1 MLRRLS
7 RRFCSNSMR
16 ILIIHDRFQF
26 RGGAERMVLDMCKML
41 EADLV
46 TEFWTNESF
55 SQSDVPHKLVILD
68 KGEPKAMVF
77 RYFRS
82 QWNFWWKTRK
92 LIANYDTLIF
102 SGNNCLAAAL
112 RPLHGKK
119 TILYCHSPVRYV
131 YDLLSFR
138 RNTEPSLLKRVF
150 YYDIGKYLI
159 RGLYRLGL
167 WRMKVVIANS
177 ENVRGRLQYYCHTN
191 SQVIYPPIQTAKYH
205 FIEQSDYYLSWA
217 RLDELK
223 RVDHIVEAF
232 KEMPD
237 KKLIVASGGEEL
249 EAIRKLAVGSPNIIV
264 LGWVDNEKLYDL
276 VGRCVAGIYIPMNED
291 FGMTPLEGMAA
302 GKPCIGVAEGGL
314 KETIIP
320 GKTGTLIG
328 AEALVRELVIAVR
341 NLTPERALAM
351 RTNCEAQAQNF
362 SLEVFEK
369 KIREAIGR

>member
-1 MLRRLS
+1 MS
-7 RRFCSNSMR
+7 

-41 EADLV
+41 DADLV
-46 TEFWTNESF
+46 TEFWTEESF
-55 SQSDVPHKLVILD
+55 PQSAVPHKLTVLD

-92 LIANYDTLIF
+92 LLKNYDTLIF

-112 RPLHGKK
+112 RPLYGKK

-131 YDLLSFR
+131 YDLLPFR
-138 RNTEPSLLKRVF
+138 RGLEPSVLKRVF

-159 RGLYRLGL
+159 RFLYRLGL
-167 WRMKVVIANS
+167 GRMQVVIANS
-177 ENVRGRLQYYCHTN
+177 ENVRGRLQYYCHTE
-191 SQVIYPPIQTAKYH
+191 SQVIYPPIQTDKYR
-205 FIEQSDYYLSWA
+205 FIEQGDYYLSWA

-223 RVDHIVEAF
+223 RVERIVWAF
-232 KEMPD
+232 REMPD
-237 KKLIVASGGEEL
+237 KKLIVASGGEREA
-249 EAIRKLAVGSPNIIV
+249 AIRKLAEGAPNITV

-276 VGRCVAGIYIPMNED
+276 VGRCIAGIYIPMNED
-291 FGMTPLEGMAA
+291 LGMTPLEAMAA
-302 GKPCIGVAEGGL
+302 GKPCIGVDEGGL
-314 KETIIP
+314 KETIIHA
-320 GKTGTLIG
+320 KTGMLIG
-328 AEALVRELVIAVR
+328 AEGSVEELATAVR
-341 NLTPERALAM
+341 LLTPERALEM
-351 RTNCEAQAQNF
+351 RADCEAQAKNF

>member
-1 MLRRLS
+1 
-7 RRFCSNSMR
+7 MR

-26 RGGAERMVLDMCKML
+26 RGGAERMVLDMCQML
-41 EADLV
+41 GADLV
-46 TEFWTNESF
+46 TEFWTDESF
-55 SQSDVPHKLVILD
+55 PQSAVPHKLTVLD

-92 LIANYDTLIF
+92 LIRDYDILIF

-131 YDLLSFR
+131 YDLLPLR
-138 RNTEPSLLKRVF
+138 RREEPSVLKRVF

-167 WRMKVVIANS
+167 SRMQVVIANS
-177 ENVRGRLQYYCHTN
+177 ENVRNRLKYYCHTD
-191 SQVIYPPIQTAKYH
+191 SQVIYPPIQTDKYK
-205 FIEQSDYYLSWA
+205 FLEQDDFYLSWG
-217 RLDELK
+217 RLDGLK
-223 RVDHIVEAF
+223 RVEKIVEAF

-237 KKLIVASGGEEL
+237 KKLIVASGGEREQ
-249 EAIRKLAVGSPNIIV
+249 AVRKLASGSPNITV
-264 LGWVDNEKLYDL
+264 LGWVDDEKLYDL
-276 VGRCVAGIYIPMNED
+276 VGRCIAGIYIPIDED
-291 FGMTPLEGMAA
+291 SGMTPLEGMAA
-302 GKPCIGVAEGGL
+302 GKPCVGVNEGGL
-314 KETIIP
+314 KETILP

-328 AEALVRELVIAVR
+328 AEASVRELVVAVR
-341 NLTPERALAM
+341 ALTPENALAM
-351 RTNCEAQAQNF
+351 AGDCEAQAQNF

-369 KIREAIGR
+369 KLRDAIAK

>member
-1 MLRRLS
+1 
-7 RRFCSNSMR
+7 MR

-41 EADLV
+41 DADLV
-46 TEFWTNESF
+46 TEFWTDETF
-55 SQSDVPHKLVILD
+55 PQTDVPHKLTVLD

-92 LIANYDTLIF
+92 LIRDYDTLIF

-131 YDLLSFR
+131 YDLLPFR
-138 RNTEPSLLKRVF
+138 RSTEPSLLKRVF
-150 YYDIGKYLI
+150 YYDLGKYLI

-167 WRMKVVIANS
+167 SRMKVVIANS
-177 ENVRGRLQYYCHTN
+177 ENVRGRLQYYCHTE
-191 SQVIYPPIQTAKYH
+191 SQVIYPPIQTEKYR
-205 FIEQSDYYLSWA
+205 FIEQGDYYLSWA

-223 RVDHIVEAF
+223 RVERIVEAF

-237 KKLIVASGGEEL
+237 KKLIVASGGEREA
-249 EAIRKLAVGSPNIIV
+249 AIRKLAAGSVNITV

-291 FGMTPLEGMAA
+291 LGMTPLEGMAA
-302 GKPCIGVAEGGL
+302 GKPCIGVNEGGL

-320 GKTGTLIG
+320 GETGTLIG
-328 AEALVRELVIAVR
+328 AEASVQELVNAVR
-341 NLTPERALAM
+341 ALTPPRAAAM
-351 RTNCEAQAQNF
+351 RAACEAQAKNF

-369 KIREAIGR
+369 KIREAISR

>member
-1 MLRRLS
+1 MDK
-7 RRFCSNSMR
+7 R

-26 RGGAERMVLDMCKML
+26 RGGAERMALDMCKML
-41 EADLV
+41 GADLV
-46 TEFWTNESF
+46 TEFWTDETF
-55 SQSDVPHKLVILD
+55 PQSDVPHKLTVLD

-92 LIANYDTLIF
+92 LIKNYDTLIF

-131 YDLLSFR
+131 YDLLPLR
-138 RNTEPSLLKRVF
+138 RREEPSILKRVF
-150 YYDIGKYLI
+150 YYDLGKYLI

-167 WRMKVVIANS
+167 GRMKVVIANS
-177 ENVRGRLQYYCHTN
+177 ENVRGRLQYYCHTD
-191 SQVIYPPIQTAKYH
+191 SQVIYPPIQTEKYR
-205 FIEQSDYYLSWA
+205 FIEQGDYYLSWA
-217 RLDELK
+217 RLDGLK
-223 RVDHIVEAF
+223 RVERIVEAF

-249 EAIRKLAVGSPNIIV
+249 AAIRNLAAGAPNISV

-276 VGRCVAGIYIPMNED
+276 VGRCIAGIYIPMNED
-291 FGMTPLEGMAA
+291 LGMTPLEGMAA
-302 GKPCIGVAEGGL
+302 GKPCIGVDEGGL

-320 GKTGTLIG
+320 GKTGIFIG
-328 AEALVRELVIAVR
+328 AEASVRELVNAVR
-341 NLTPERALAM
+341 SLTPTRALTM
-351 RTNCEAQAQNF
+351 RADCEAQAKNF

-369 KIREAIGR
+369 KLRAAIDQ

>member
-1 MLRRLS
+1 
-7 RRFCSNSMR
+7 MR
-16 ILIIHDRFQF
+16 VLIIHDRFQF
-26 RGGAERMVLDMCKML
+26 RGGAERLVLDMAKML
-41 EADLV
+41 EADIM
-46 TEFWTNESF
+46 TEFWTDESF
-55 SQSDVPHKLVILD
+55 PQSMVPNKFFILD
-68 KGEPKAMVF
+68 KGEPKAMVI

-92 LIANYDTLIF
+92 LIKNYDTLIF

-112 RPLHGKK
+112 RPLHEKK

-131 YDLLSFR
+131 YDLLPFR
-138 RNTEPSLLKRVF
+138 RREEPSVLKRVF

-167 WRMKVVIANS
+167 NRMKVVIANS
-177 ENVRGRLQYYCHTN
+177 ENVRGRLQYYCHTD
-191 SQVIYPPIQTAKYH
+191 SQVIYPPIQTDKYR
-205 FIEQSDYYLSWA
+205 FIEQGDYYLSWA

-223 RVDHIVEAF
+223 RVDKIVGAF

-237 KKLIVASGGEEL
+237 KKLIIASGGEQET
-249 EAIRKLAVGSPNIIV
+249 AIRKLAAGLPNIAV
-264 LGWVDNEKLYDL
+264 LGWVDDEKLRDL
-276 VGRCVAGIYIPMNED
+276 VGRCIVGIYIPMNED

-302 GKPCIGVAEGGL
+302 GKPCIGVDEGGL

-328 AEALVRELVIAVR
+328 AEASLRELVVAVR
-341 NLTPERALAM
+341 ALTPERALAM
-351 RTNCEAQAQNF
+351 RADCEAQAKNF

-369 KIREAIGR
+369 KIREAIGQ